1 MDGVVFRAGED
12 EVGVGVLE
20 GEVGAGCYGVRGLR
34 ESDGSLGLEG
44 EGSGPRGEEVLREDV
59 AVDGVG

>member
-1 MDGVVFRAGED
+1 MVFCAGED

-20 GEVGAGCYGVRGLR
+20 GEVGAWCYRVGGLR
-34 ESDGSLGLEG
+34 EGDGSLGLEG
-44 EGSGPRGEEVLREDV
+44 ERGGARGEEVLREDV